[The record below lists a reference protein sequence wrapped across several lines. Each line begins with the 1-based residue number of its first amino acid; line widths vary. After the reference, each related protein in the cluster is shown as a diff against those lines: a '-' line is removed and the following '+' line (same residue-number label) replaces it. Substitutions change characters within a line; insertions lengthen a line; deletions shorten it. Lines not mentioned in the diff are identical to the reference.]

1 MPMCQL
7 LLPSHLLCEGTL
19 LLTLRAAPGCIWRW
33 PPLRPLAIAT
43 TTTSRLPPA
52 IFKPHLHLCRTHLR
66 IVMSRPVGTIDGEK
80 SREQELEA
88 QLAHVEE
95 QLALETR
102 RSAEQAAAIRDLS
115 QTVKMQSD
123 IIEMIRAAP
132 APMEVDEVLR
142 KCQRASTRPR
152 SRSIRA
158 HRRSCQMRC
167 LRWRT

>member
-1 MPMCQL
+1 M
-7 LLPSHLLCEGTL
+7 
-19 LLTLRAAPGCIWRW
+19 
-33 PPLRPLAIAT
+33 
-43 TTTSRLPPA
+43 SRL
-52 IFKPHLHLCRTHLR
+52 
-66 IVMSRPVGTIDGEK
+66 VGTIDGEQ

-102 RSAEQAAAIRDLS
+102 RSAEQAAAIRELS
-115 QTVKMQSD
+115 QTVKTQSD

-158 HRRSCQMRC
+158 HRRSSQMRC